1 MKYRCKIC
9 GYIHEGE
16 MPEDFTCPI
25 CSAPKSMFE
34 KVEEENK
41 EISFE
46 SNEEFVNDINKMAIE
61 KQMII
66 NAMGTDINTTS
77 WKDILILGSALNPMP
92 LLESEDV
99 SLKTIIGKRAK
110 RPLVADMPIFISHMS
125 FGALSKEAKT
135 ALAIGSKNAKTVMSS
150 GEGGVLKEE
159 LENSYKY
166 IYEYVPNKYSLSDE
180 LLEKVD
186 AVEIKISQGT
196 KPGMGGH
203 LPGLKVTEEVAK
215 VRGKKQ
221 GEDIISPS
229 RFSEI
234 NSKEDLKNLVEH
246 LRKKS
251 LGAPIGIKLAAG
263 HIEEDLE
270 YCLSA
275 GVDFISIDGRG
286 GATAASPKVVKNS
299 TSIPTIYALYR
310 ARKYLDSKNS
320 DVSLIITGGLRDS
333 SDFAKALALGAD
345 AVSIATSA
353 LVAIGCKQY
362 KVCHMGTCPMG
373 IATQDETLRK
383 NFDIEESS
391 KRLTNYLEVV
401 KEELKTFGRITS
413 HKDIH
418 ELNVNDLV
426 TTNSEISNNTNI
438 KHV

>member
-41 EISFE
+41 ETNFE

-373 IATQDETLRK
+373 IATQGETLRK

>member
-16 MPEDFTCPI
+16 MSEDFTCPI

-41 EISFE
+41 ETNFE

-203 LPGLKVTEEVAK
+203 LPGLKVTEEVKNK
-215 VRGKKQ
+215 VK
-221 GEDIISPS
+221 I
-229 RFSEI
+229 
-234 NSKEDLKNLVEH
+234 
-246 LRKKS
+246 
-251 LGAPIGIKLAAG
+251 
-263 HIEEDLE
+263 
-270 YCLSA
+270 
-275 GVDFISIDGRG
+275 
-286 GATAASPKVVKNS
+286 
-299 TSIPTIYALYR
+299 
-310 ARKYLDSKNS
+310 
-320 DVSLIITGGLRDS
+320 
-333 SDFAKALALGAD
+333 
-345 AVSIATSA
+345 
-353 LVAIGCKQY
+353 
-362 KVCHMGTCPMG
+362 
-373 IATQDETLRK
+373 
-383 NFDIEESS
+383 
-391 KRLTNYLEVV
+391 
-401 KEELKTFGRITS
+401 
-413 HKDIH
+413 
-418 ELNVNDLV
+418 
-426 TTNSEISNNTNI
+426 
-438 KHV
+438 